1 MSRVIWLIHA
11 ACPSRCAYCAIE
23 TQQTR
28 RSLGRDEAV
37 AVARDIVQSGFREVI
52 LVGGEPL
59 LYPHLADVLE
69 ALRGRAEVAVFT
81 GGIPGEPARS
91 VELLRHGVRRVVFSV
106 DVGLDA
112 ENDLVRGRKGI
123 TRDVERL
130 AEAVHASL
138 PEVGLSVNTV
148 VSRANVRRLGTVWQR
163 FERFGLDS
171 WSLTLAGDN
180 FGERPTG
187 SFVPAPDLEELY
199 LRTLPRM
206 ARALAG
212 RTELVVLPVPLPFL
226 ARGVPIARWDVAAA
240 ECGEEVRR
248 ELERFSRG
256 DHNASFVAQHGCPLA
271 GRDLTIGVT
280 GEIHPCSQAPIL
292 APEHVVGHVREGLSA
307 VLASATTRAFVEGI
321 PHAPCRRC
329 WAPSNVPRDQLRR
342 LVAGSR

>member
-23 TQQTR
+23 TQQAQ
-28 RSLGRDEAV
+28 RSLGRDDAV
-37 AVARDIVQSGFREVI
+37 AVARDILRSGFREVI

-69 ALRGRAEVAVFT
+69 TLRGRAQVAVFT
-81 GGIPGEPARS
+81 GGIPGEPERS
-91 VELLRHGVRRVVFSV
+91 VELLRHGADRVVFSV
-106 DVGLDA
+106 DVGVDA

-130 AEAVHASL
+130 AEAVHAAL

-180 FGERPTG
+180 FGQSPAG
-187 SFVPAPDLEELY
+187 SFVPLADLEELY

-206 ARALAG
+206 ARALRG
-212 RTELVVLPVPLPFL
+212 RAELVVLPVPLPVL
-226 ARGVPIARWDVAAA
+226 ERGLPIAHWDLAGA
-240 ECGEEVRR
+240 EWAEEVRR
-248 ELERFSRG
+248 ELERFARG

-271 GRDLTIGVT
+271 GRDVTIGVN
-280 GEIHPCSQAPIL
+280 GEVHPCSQAPIL
-292 APEHVVGHVREGLSA
+292 KPEHVVGHVRDGLSA
-307 VLASATTRAFVEGI
+307 VLASERARAFVEGV

-329 WAPSNVPRDQLRR
+329 WAPSNVPRDELRR
-342 LVAGSR
+342 LVARSR